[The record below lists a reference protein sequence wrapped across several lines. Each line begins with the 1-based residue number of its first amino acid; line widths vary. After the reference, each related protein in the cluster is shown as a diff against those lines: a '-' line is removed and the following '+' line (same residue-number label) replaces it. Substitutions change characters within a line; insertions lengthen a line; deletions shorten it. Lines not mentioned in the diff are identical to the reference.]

1 MLIDAAVELCDKQGF
16 DNTTVDQIAAV
27 ADVSPRTFSRYFATK
42 DAVILALIDDMT
54 AAIAEQLAQQP
65 PELNPL
71 DAMFRAHVAMIK
83 ATASVSADGFTTE
96 RLKTITRIV
105 NSSPGLR
112 LAASDFR
119 DHAVTQTLANRMGV
133 EFDDKRLQL
142 TVAVFATILL
152 CAIDELAHV
161 TDWSRVDADALVDV
175 LVKTYERFADICA
188 DPRPSV

>member
-54 AAIAEQLAQQP
+54 TAIAEQLARQP

-71 DAMFRAHVAMIK
+71 EAMFRAHVAMIQG
-83 ATASVSADGFTTE
+83 TASVSADGFSTE

-119 DHAVTQTLANRMGV
+119 DHAVTQTLADRMGV

-142 TVAVFATILL
+142 TVAVFATVLL
-152 CAIDELAHV
+152 CAIDELATV
-161 TDWSRVDADALVDV
+161 TDWSAVDADDLVDV
-175 LVKTYERFADICA
+175 LTKTYERFADICA
-188 DPRPSV
+188 HPRPSV